1 MALWERTMTLDIN
14 ARAQPV
20 SVLYKRT
27 WEASLLAM
35 SNRKHFAFSSVYI
48 VYVST
53 VTLLPFVINYFN
65 KKSFHHSLPFKT
77 PASGHHAATLVSPRD
92 IYLDRTVLWPLYWG
106 GSDIGT
112 LPPSP
117 FYFSPVLHTDTSKH
131 NTKEEGHQ
139 DPLGV
144 APVLY
149 SKA

>member
-65 KKSFHHSLPFKT
+65 KKPFHHSLPFKT

-92 IYLDRTVLWPLYWG
+92 IYLDRDCPVASLLG
-106 GSDIGT
+106 GDQI
-112 LPPSP
+112 
-117 FYFSPVLHTDTSKH
+117 
-131 NTKEEGHQ
+131 
-139 DPLGV
+139 
-144 APVLY
+144 
-149 SKA
+149 